1 MNRLMPRPH
10 LLLPFLVAFA
20 ACSPD
25 DDDAAVTPA
34 APDVSAKVAQYTT
47 VRLDPDLSSLTD
59 AERRMIPLLIDAAD
73 AMNEI
78 YWAEAYGNRDSLL
91 ATVTDPAAR
100 QYVLIN

>member
-1 MNRLMPRPH
+1 MFRFRV
-10 LLLPFLVAFA
+10 LLACLVVLS

-25 DDDAAVTPA
+25 GDDDDAVSPA
-34 APDVSAKVAQYTT
+34 GPDLSAKVAQYTS

-73 AMNEI
+73 AMNQI

-91 ATVTDPAAR
+91 AAVTDPA
-100 QYVLIN
+100 